1 MGWALLPCRIVTQP
15 SRVALAGAYLAICVI
30 WGSTYLAIKVG
41 LVSFEPYFYAGV
53 RYVLA
58 TLLMIPIARWQ
69 GATFAGPVR
78 RWLPA
83 AVVGV
88 VFVGVCNGIVFWSE
102 TRLDSA
108 FTALL
113 ITTSP
118 LWTGVLSPPFGSERR
133 LGGAGWLGVVVGFAG
148 ATLLLA
154 PSASPAFDWAATIA
168 VEVSVVL
175 WVLAS
180 LFVRR
185 IRRDFH
191 PLALTTVQMGAGA
204 VVLLVVAVVRGDYL
218 VGPIVPEA
226 VAALLFL
233 VVFGSCVAFSAY
245 FYLLRHWEA
254 SRVASST
261 YINPVVAMLLG
272 WLVLGEVITGR
283 MIAAT
288 AVILLGVALVLRAQR

>member
-1 MGWALLPCRIVTQP
+1 M
-15 SRVALAGAYLAICVI
+15 AICVI

-41 LVSFEPYFYAGV
+41 LVTFEPYFYAGV

-58 TLLMIPIARWQ
+58 TALMLPIARWQ
-69 GATFAGPVR
+69 GATFAGPLR

-83 AVVGV
+83 VAVGV
-88 VFVGVCNGIVFWSE
+88 MFVGVCNGLVFWAE
-102 TRLDSA
+102 TRLDSG

-118 LWTGVLSPPFGSERR
+118 LWTGMLSPLTSSERR
-133 LGGAGWLGVVVGFAG
+133 LGGGGWLGVVVGFAG

-154 PSASPAFDWAATIA
+154 PSASPAFDWTATIA

-175 WVLAS
+175 WVVTS

-185 IRRDFH
+185 IRQDFH
-191 PLALTTVQMGAGA
+191 PLALTTVQMGTGA
-204 VVLLVVAVVRGDYL
+204 VVLLVVAVARGSYL
-218 VGPIVPEA
+218 VGPVVPEA
-226 VAALLFL
+226 VASLVFL
-233 VVFGSCVAFSAY
+233 AVFGSCVAFSAY

-272 WLVLGEVITGR
+272 WLILDEVITSR
-283 MIAAT
+283 MLVAT
-288 AVILLGVALVLRAQR
+288 AIILVGVTLVLRERR

>member
-1 MGWALLPCRIVTQP
+1 MTQP
-15 SRVALAGAYLAICVI
+15 SRVALAAAYVAICVI
-30 WGSTYLAIKVG
+30 WGSTYFAIKVG

-58 TLLMIPIARWQ
+58 TALMIPIARRQ
-69 GATFAGPVR
+69 GAAFAGPVR

-83 AVVGV
+83 AAVGV

-108 FTALL
+108 FAALL
-113 ITTSP
+113 VTTSP

-133 LGGAGWLGVVVGFAG
+133 LGGAGWFGVAVGFAG
-148 ATLLLA
+148 AALLLA
-154 PSASPAFDWAATIA
+154 PSASPTFDWTATIA

-204 VVLLVVAVVRGDYL
+204 VVLLLVAVARGQYL

-233 VVFGSCVAFSAY
+233 VVFGSCVAFSSY
-245 FYLLRHWEA
+245 FYLLRHWDA

-261 YINPVVAMLLG
+261 YVNPVVAMLLG
-272 WLVLGEVITGR
+272 WSILGEVITGR
-283 MIAAT
+283 MIVAT
-288 AVILLGVALVLRAQR
+288 VVILIGVALVLRAQR